1 LNVEI
6 TLIGQMDEEEIEVLS
21 SIYGE
26 ELKKI
31 QNNKFEIKIT
41 VDELLDPISFIFWYK
56 NKIPE
61 FMIECSW
68 LSGEDI
74 SKISSKLEKST
85 TEKTQIIFNYIEWI
99 RDNVKEEIDFSSLLQ
114 SKSTQETKE
123 LEKKEMKLIT
133 HGESF
138 TMKKSKISIKF
149 KRRQI
154 YRSSCKIGE
163 FTRCAHYFESIKAG

>member
-1 LNVEI
+1 
-6 TLIGQMDEEEIEVLS
+6 MDDEEIEVLT

-31 QNNKFEIKIT
+31 QNNKFEIKIII
-41 VDELLDPISFIFWYK
+41 DELLDPISFIFWYK

-74 SKISSKLEKST
+74 SKITSKLEKST

-99 RDNVKEEIDFSSLLQ
+99 RDNVKEEINFSSLLQ
-114 SKSTQETKE
+114 SKFTPETKE
-123 LEKKEMKLIT
+123 SEKKEMKIIT

-138 TMKKSKISIKF
+138 SMKKSKI
-149 KRRQI
+149 
-154 YRSSCKIGE
+154 
-163 FTRCAHYFESIKAG
+163 